1 MLERMRSYMPTPPV
15 IKLFIFVGIVWAAL
29 VGPGS
34 VVLILT
40 HIGATSSQIGIFIAI
55 SAVLSMVFQPI
66 WGMRSDKTGSPRRVL
81 CFCLIGSIIF
91 FGSIL
96 LTGNFYLAALL
107 LFLEV
112 IFRCGIVGLLDSH
125 TLSEV
130 NVIPGLQ
137 YGHIRL
143 AGSVFFGSLS
153 LVYSVVINHFGV
165 MAVIPISIGITIFA
179 VCFGLFLAKGMGEKS
194 GGNENDESS
203 VKRVKPDLKK
213 DALSLLSNKRY
224 ITLILFIALSALA
237 LQPLWVFLIEYVT
250 TVGGEP
256 GHVPL
261 IHALRCVVEIP
272 LFIFVGSA
280 CKRVSSQRLMII
292 GMCFM
297 FVYVLVLLFANS
309 LAWIIVA
316 HLIGGTPGFIFGLT
330 GRLRYLNEVTPDSV
344 RSTSITLMGTVELG
358 LGAIIGNS
366 VAGFVLQAHGTQAL
380 SVMSLGALVV
390 AAAMLVF
397 MVFSK
402 RIRAGE
408 NID

>member
-1 MLERMRSYMPTPPV
+1 MIARMRNYMPTPPV
-15 IKLFIFVGIVWAAL
+15 VKLFIFVGIVWAAL

-55 SAVLSMVFQPI
+55 SAVLSMIFQPI
-66 WGMRSDKTGSPRRVL
+66 WGMYSDKTSSPRRVL
-81 CFCLIGSIIF
+81 CIGLIGSIIF
-91 FGSIL
+91 FGSVL
-96 LTGNFYLAALL
+96 LTGNFYIAALL
-107 LFLEV
+107 LFAEV
-112 IFRCGIVGLLDSH
+112 VFRCGIVGLLDSH
-125 TLSEV
+125 TLAEV
-130 NVIPGLQ
+130 NTIKGLQ

-153 LVYSVVINHFGV
+153 LVYSVVISRFGV
-165 MAVIPISIGITIFA
+165 MAVIPIAIGITCFA
-179 VCFGLFLAKGMGEKS
+179 VLFGLFIAKGMSEKTGGEKS
-194 GGNENDESS
+194 NI
-203 VKRVKPDLKK
+203 KRVKPDLKK

-237 LQPLWVFLIEYVT
+237 LQPLWVFLIEYVV

-256 GHVPL
+256 EHVPL

-272 LFIFVGSA
+272 LFIFVGTA
-280 CKRVSSQRLMII
+280 CKRVSAQRLMII

-297 FVYVLVLLFANS
+297 FVYVPVLLFANS

-316 HLIGGTPGFIFGLT
+316 HLAGGTPGFIFGLT

-358 LGAIIGNS
+358 LGAIIGNF

-380 SVMSLGALVV
+380 SMISLGALIV
-390 AAAMLVF
+390 AAAMLAY
-397 MVFSK
+397 MVLSK
-402 RIRAGE
+402 KLKAE
-408 NID
+408 ANVNA